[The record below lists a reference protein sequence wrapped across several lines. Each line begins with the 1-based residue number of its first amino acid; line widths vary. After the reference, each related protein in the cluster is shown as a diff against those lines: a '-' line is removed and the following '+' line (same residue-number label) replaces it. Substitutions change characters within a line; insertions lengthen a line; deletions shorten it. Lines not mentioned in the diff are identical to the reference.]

1 MKKVRIW
8 MALVLCMTLVMS
20 VAGAEEYL
28 KARIEGNTLKVSWN
42 ADSAGDC
49 CVLTVYHNNWPISVN
64 NVNGANGCANISIGE
79 ASGSYSVRLKTD
91 TGCLTASASVEE
103 AKPDPT
109 KTAQATPEPT
119 VKVTATPAVTPE
131 PTVEVTATPV
141 ITPEPTVEVAATP
154 VITPEPTVEVTAT
167 PVVTP
172 EPTVEV
178 TATPVITP
186 EPTVE
191 VTATPVVTARPTA
204 TPTAKPTQDSGAN
217 QSSLAAQVVEQVN
230 AERAKYGLSA
240 LRVDAELTRAAN
252 VRAQEIVESFSHTR
266 PDGSQWSTV
275 SDSAYGENIAKGQ
288 NTVDRV
294 MASWMSSEGHRANI
308 LRESYGSIGVS
319 AYVVNGITYWV
330 QLFGK

>member
-119 VKVTATPAVTPE
+119 VKVTATPVATPE

-141 ITPEPTVEVAATP
+141 ITPEPTE
-154 VITPEPTVEVTAT
+154 EVTAT

-172 EPTVEV
+172 EPTEEV
-178 TATPVITP
+178 TATPVVTP

>member
-1 MKKVRIW
+1 MKYISKVFQKGRDKMKKVRIW
-8 MALVLCMTLVMS
+8 MALVLCMTLIMS

-28 KARIEGNTLKVSWN
+28 NARIDGNTLKVSWN

-64 NVNGANGCANISIGE
+64 NVNGADGCANISIGN

-91 TGCLTASASVEE
+91 TGCLTASASADE
-103 AKPDPT
+103 AEPAPT
-109 KTAQATPEPT
+109 KTTQATPEPT
-119 VKVTATPAVTPE
+119 M
-131 PTVEVTATPV
+131 
-141 ITPEPTVEVAATP
+141 
-154 VITPEPTVEVTAT
+154 EVTAT

-172 EPTVEV
+172 EPTVEI
-178 TATPVITP
+178 TATPVVTP

-191 VTATPVVTARPTA
+191 ITATPVITARPTA
-204 TPTAKPTQDSGAN
+204 TPTAKPTQDGGAN

-230 AERAKYGLSA
+230 AERAKYGLSS

-275 SDSAYGENIAKGQ
+275 SNSAYGENIVKGQ
-288 NTVDRV
+288 KTVDRV

>member
-1 MKKVRIW
+1 MKYISKVFQKGRDKMKKVRIW
-8 MALVLCMTLVMS
+8 MALVLCMTLIMS

-28 KARIEGNTLKVSWN
+28 NARIDGNTLKVSWN

-64 NVNGANGCANISIGE
+64 NVNGADGCANISIGN

-91 TGCLTASASVEE
+91 TGCLTASASADE
-103 AKPDPT
+103 AEPAPT
-109 KTAQATPEPT
+109 KTTQATPEPT
-119 VKVTATPAVTPE
+119 M
-131 PTVEVTATPV
+131 
-141 ITPEPTVEVAATP
+141 
-154 VITPEPTVEVTAT
+154 EVTAT

-172 EPTVEV
+172 EPTVEI
-178 TATPVITP
+178 TATPVVTP

-191 VTATPVVTARPTA
+191 ITATPVITARPTA
-204 TPTAKPTQDSGAN
+204 TPTAKPTQDGGAN

-230 AERAKYGLSA
+230 AERAKYGLSS

-275 SDSAYGENIAKGQ
+275 SNSAYGENIAKGQ
-288 NTVDRV
+288 KTVDRV

>member
-8 MALVLCMTLVMS
+8 MALVLCMTLIMS

-28 KARIEGNTLKVSWN
+28 NARIDGNTLKVSWN

-64 NVNGANGCANISIGE
+64 NVNGADGCANISIGN

-91 TGCLTASASVEE
+91 TGCLTASASADE
-103 AKPDPT
+103 AEPAPT
-109 KTAQATPEPT
+109 KTTQATPEPT
-119 VKVTATPAVTPE
+119 M
-131 PTVEVTATPV
+131 
-141 ITPEPTVEVAATP
+141 
-154 VITPEPTVEVTAT
+154 EVTAT

-172 EPTVEV
+172 EPTVEI
-178 TATPVITP
+178 TATPVVTP

-191 VTATPVVTARPTA
+191 ITATPVITARPTA
-204 TPTAKPTQDSGAN
+204 TPTAKPTQDGGAN

-230 AERAKYGLSA
+230 AERAKYGLSS

-288 NTVDRV
+288 KTVDRV

>member
-1 MKKVRIW
+1 MKYISKVFQKGRDKMKKVRIW
-8 MALVLCMTLVMS
+8 MALVLCMTLIMS

-28 KARIEGNTLKVSWN
+28 NARIDGNTLKVSWN

-64 NVNGANGCANISIGE
+64 NVNGADGCANISIGN

-91 TGCLTASASVEE
+91 TGCLTASASADE
-103 AKPDPT
+103 AEPAPT
-109 KTAQATPEPT
+109 KTTQATPEPT
-119 VKVTATPAVTPE
+119 M
-131 PTVEVTATPV
+131 
-141 ITPEPTVEVAATP
+141 
-154 VITPEPTVEVTAT
+154 EVTAT

-172 EPTVEV
+172 EPTVEI
-178 TATPVITP
+178 TATPVVTP

-191 VTATPVVTARPTA
+191 ITATPVITARPTA
-204 TPTAKPTQDSGAN
+204 TPTAKPTQDGGAN

-230 AERAKYGLSA
+230 AERAKYGLSS

-288 NTVDRV
+288 KTVDRV

>member
-8 MALVLCMTLVMS
+8 MALVLCMTLIMS

-28 KARIEGNTLKVSWN
+28 NARIDGNTLKVSWN

-64 NVNGANGCANISIGE
+64 NVNGADGCANISIGN

-91 TGCLTASASVEE
+91 TGCLTASASADE
-103 AKPDPT
+103 AEPAPT
-109 KTAQATPEPT
+109 KTTQATP
-119 VKVTATPAVTPE
+119 K

-141 ITPEPTVEVAATP
+141 VTPEPTVEVMATP
-154 VITPEPTVEVTAT
+154 VVTPEPTVEVTAT

-172 EPTVEV
+172 EPTVEI
-178 TATPVITP
+178 TATPVI
-186 EPTVE
+186 
-191 VTATPVVTARPTA
+191 TARPTA
-204 TPTAKPTQDSGAN
+204 TPTAKPTQDGGAN

-230 AERAKYGLSA
+230 AERAKYGLSS

-275 SDSAYGENIAKGQ
+275 SNSAYGENIAKGQ
-288 NTVDRV
+288 KTVDRV

>member
-8 MALVLCMTLVMS
+8 MALVLCMTLIMS

-28 KARIEGNTLKVSWN
+28 NARIDGNTLKVSWN

-64 NVNGANGCANISIGE
+64 NVNGADGCANISIGN

-91 TGCLTASASVEE
+91 TGCLTASASADE
-103 AKPDPT
+103 AEPAPT
-109 KTAQATPEPT
+109 KTTQATPEPT
-119 VKVTATPAVTPE
+119 M
-131 PTVEVTATPV
+131 
-141 ITPEPTVEVAATP
+141 
-154 VITPEPTVEVTAT
+154 EVTAT

-172 EPTVEV
+172 EPTVEI
-178 TATPVITP
+178 TATPVI
-186 EPTVE
+186 
-191 VTATPVVTARPTA
+191 TARPTA
-204 TPTAKPTQDSGAN
+204 TPTAKPTQDGGAN

-230 AERAKYGLSA
+230 AERAKYGLSS

-275 SDSAYGENIAKGQ
+275 SNSAYGENIAKGQ
-288 NTVDRV
+288 KTVDRV

>member
-8 MALVLCMTLVMS
+8 MALVLCMTLIMS

-28 KARIEGNTLKVSWN
+28 NARIDGNTLKVSWN

-64 NVNGANGCANISIGE
+64 NVNGADGCANISIGN

-91 TGCLTASASVEE
+91 TGCLTASASADE
-103 AKPDPT
+103 AEPAPT
-109 KTAQATPEPT
+109 KTTQA
-119 VKVTATPAVTPE
+119 
-131 PTVEVTATPV
+131 
-141 ITPEPTVEVAATP
+141 
-154 VITPEPTVEVTAT
+154 TPEPTVEVTAT

-178 TATPVITP
+178 TATPVVTP

-191 VTATPVVTARPTA
+191 ITATPVITARPTA
-204 TPTAKPTQDSGAN
+204 TPTAKPTQDGGAN

-230 AERAKYGLSA
+230 AERAKYGLSS

-275 SDSAYGENIAKGQ
+275 SNSAYGENIAKGQ
-288 NTVDRV
+288 KTVDRV